1 MDLNIHVHDCAP
13 TPGRP
18 SLYDLLE
25 NVMAT
30 LQDLQT
36 KVDEQGA
43 QLAALRT
50 YVTGIETQVRDLA
63 SGEVLSATV
72 QAKVDALVASIDAN
86 SAAIAA
92 AGDGDIAT

>member
-1 MDLNIHVHDCAP
+1 MDLNIHVHECGPAP
-13 TPGRP
+13 GQH
-18 SLYDLLE
+18 SLYALLE
-25 NVMAT
+25 NIMAT

-36 KVDEQGA
+36 KVDAQSA

-50 YVTGIETQVRDLA
+50 YVTGIETQVRALA

-92 AGDGDIAT
+92 AGDGDITT